1 MIYLDNAA
9 TTFPKPDVVYDAV
22 MDCMKNYCAN
32 PGRAGHRLSLRAG
45 REIYDTR
52 ENLAKLFNID
62 NPMNIIFTSN
72 ATESLNLAIKG
83 LLKTGD
89 HVITTSME
97 HNSVIR
103 PIMALE
109 KIGVEN
115 TIIDCNE
122 EGFLDINDLEK
133 AIKPNTKL
141 IVTTHASNVFGTLID
156 IKEVGLVAKK
166 NNITYLV
173 DASQTAGVY
182 DIDVK
187 NMNIDILA
195 TAGHKSLL
203 GPQGVGILYIKEGID
218 LDTLK
223 EGGTGSQSE
232 YLFQPQMLP
241 DKYESGTHNTPAIAG
256 LNAGVKYI
264 LDNMDNIRR
273 KEEELCEYMLSR
285 LDEIKDIKIYG
296 TKDIKKRVPVISI
309 NIADV
314 DSGEITFILDSKY
327 DIATRSGLHCSPLAH
342 KTVGTIKQGTV
353 RFSIGYFNT
362 KDDIDRVIDALKKI
376 EKGFRL

>member
-115 TIIDCNE
+115 TIVDCNE